1 MVASDRSP
9 ETRSV
14 WFAMSANG
22 LGPVAV
28 PFGGHEAREG
38 TPVIAERRGTVEFGG
53 NVLLWGDCWSPTD

>member
-1 MVASDRSP
+1 
-9 ETRSV
+9 
-14 WFAMSANG
+14 MSANG

-53 NVLLWGDCWSPTD
+53 NVLLWGDRGPRECWSPTD